1 MANPIDPIATFRV
14 EAQELLEHLET
25 ILLDIENNPGD
36 KDLID
41 SAFRAMHTIKGSG
54 AMFGF
59 DAASDFTHHLENAF
73 DLVRK
78 GRVMISPELVEVA
91 LAAKDH
97 IRILIEHPDK
107 AKSSDGDALLTRLA
121 GIIGTISAKGSATN
135 AAVAETPIVPKP
147 VRPPGLDDDASG
159 QSADTGPQSQPRVT
173 YRICFRLPVN
183 ALTCGSNP
191 LRLLDELRELGTCTV
206 TAITDDIPFLEAIDP
221 FTCYLVWECL
231 LSTERPR
238 SAIDEVFIFVLDD
251 MELKID
257 VVEPDGRR
265 LGEILLDRQAVSAE
279 TLDTALTSQNR
290 IGTLLVKGG
299 LVSPDIVTAALAE
312 QGHLRGEAEKAAK
325 RENTGIR
332 VQAER
337 LDELMDQVGELVIA
351 QARLRQM
358 ADASKD
364 IHLKALVKEIERLSS
379 ELRATAMGIR
389 MLPIGTLFSRFRRL
403 VRDLSRE
410 LGKDIQL
417 TTAGEETELDKTLI
431 ERLHDPL
438 VHLIRN
444 SLDHGIE
451 APADREAKGKPREG
465 VIHLSA
471 VHSGAQV
478 LITIQDDGQGIDP
491 LRVRAKAEDMGL
503 IQSGT
508 DLSDN
513 DIFQFIFYPG
523 FSTACTVTTVSGRGV
538 GMDVVKKTI
547 DGLRGSI
554 DITSTLGVG
563 TAITLKL
570 PLTLAIID
578 GLLVR
583 VGKSRYVIPL
593 STVEECVERRTV
605 DDTKSAGFDFLS
617 LRGEVVPFLRLR
629 SLFHVN
635 TPLELFQRIVIVS
648 TGSGRVGLAV
658 DQLLGKHQTVIKS
671 LSKLHAHV
679 PGFSGA
685 TILGDGSVALI
696 LDIPHLI
703 DYGQI
708 CETQVK
714 ASE

>member
-1 MANPIDPIATFRV
+1 MAVSLDPIATFRI
-14 EAQELLEHLET
+14 EAQELFEHLET
-25 ILLDIENNPGD
+25 VLLDIEANPDD

-59 DAASDFTHHLENAF
+59 DAASVFTHHLETAF
-73 DLVRK
+73 DWVRK
-78 GRVMISPELVEVA
+78 GKVAISSELVEVA
-91 LAAKDH
+91 LVAKDH
-97 IRILIEHPDK
+97 MRILIEHPDE
-107 AKSSDGDALLTRLA
+107 ANSSDGDAILARLAAVIGTAPAKVTLTRAAASQNPTLHK
-121 GIIGTISAKGSATN
+121 SA
-135 AAVAETPIVPKP
+135 
-147 VRPPGLDDDASG
+147 
-159 QSADTGPQSQPRVT
+159 T

-183 ALTCGSNP
+183 ALTSGNNP
-191 LRLLDELRELGTCTV
+191 LGLLDELRELGTCTV
-206 TAITDDIPFLEAIDP
+206 TAITDDIPLLEDIDP

-231 LSTERPR
+231 LSTEHPR
-238 SAIDEVFIFVLDD
+238 SAIDEVFIFLLDD
-251 MELKID
+251 MELKVDI
-257 VVEPDGRR
+257 VEPDGRR

-279 TLDTALTSQNR
+279 GLDSALTSQNR
-290 IGTLLVKGG
+290 IGALLVKEG
-299 LVSPDIVTAALAE
+299 LVSSDIVTAALAE
-312 QGHLRGEAEKAAK
+312 QGHLRGEAERAAK
-325 RENTGIR
+325 RENAGIR

-358 ADASKD
+358 ADAGKD
-364 IHLKALVKEIERLSS
+364 IHFKALVKEIERLSS
-379 ELRATAMGIR
+379 ELRATTMGIR
-389 MLPIGTLFSRFRRL
+389 MVPIGALFSRFRRL

-410 LGKDIQL
+410 LGKEIQL

-451 APADREAKGKPREG
+451 APAEREAKGKSREG

-478 LITIQDDGQGIDP
+478 LITIKDDGQGIDP
-491 LRVRAKAEDMGL
+491 LRVRAKAEETGL
-503 IQSGT
+503 IPSGT
-508 DLSDN
+508 DFSDS
-513 DIFQFIFYPG
+513 DIFQLIFQPG
-523 FSTACTVTTVSGRGV
+523 FSTAGTVTSVSGRGV
-538 GMDVVKKTI
+538 GMDVVKKAI

-554 DITSTLGVG
+554 DVTSTLGVG
-563 TAITLKL
+563 ATITLKL

-605 DDTKSAGFDFLS
+605 DDTISAGFDFLS
-617 LRGEVVPFLRLR
+617 IRGELVPFLRLR

-635 TPLELFQRIVIVS
+635 TPSELFQRIVIVS
-648 TGSGRVGLAV
+648 AGGGRVGLAV

-703 DYGQI
+703 DYGQT
-708 CETQVK
+708 CEAHSR
-714 ASE
+714 AS